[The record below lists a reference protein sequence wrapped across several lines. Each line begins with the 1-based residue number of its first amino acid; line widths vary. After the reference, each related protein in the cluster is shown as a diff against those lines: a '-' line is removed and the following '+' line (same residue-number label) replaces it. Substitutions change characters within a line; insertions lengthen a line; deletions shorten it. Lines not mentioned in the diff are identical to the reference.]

1 MGHFLIKIHLHKMTN
16 LIVFTLFLKQTCNQF
31 SFKYK
36 IHNLNHEFNML
47 QEIKN
52 LIYSKYKAEDK
63 IWLFFSIFDENWAL
77 IDSTWVV
84 STDKTLEESI
94 NLLYEGK
101 IKQHENRVKHVI
113 IDIVK
118 EILPQTDIN
127 AFLQMD
133 PKINWVILSE
143 TAWEKT
149 WVILPNMK
157 WITSMKQAIAWIK
170 SKYQLQWD
178 VTISTFTVNELT
190 LDK

>member
-1 MGHFLIKIHLHKMTN
+1 
-16 LIVFTLFLKQTCNQF
+16 
-31 SFKYK
+31 
-36 IHNLNHEFNML
+36 ML

-63 IWLFFSIFDENWAL
+63 TWLFFSIFDEDWTL

-84 STDKTLEESI
+84 STDKTLEELI

-113 IDIVK
+113 IGIVN

-133 PKINWVILSE
+133 PKTNWVILSE

-170 SKYQLQWD
+170 SKYKLEWD
-178 VTISTFTVNELT
+178 VTISTFTVNELI